1 MMKRS
6 LTSIGLLL
14 SAGLFSGCTT
24 AVVGAAGA
32 VATTA
37 VQEKSIGE
45 AIDDA
50 TTSSDIKT
58 KLITE
63 GGLNEVDVEVSGGLV
78 LLSGRVST
86 PEQRLRAESL
96 AWSGIGANDISNEIR
111 IEPPGGFFANAADE
125 VITGRVRL
133 RLIGSKMV
141 RSANINV
148 ETYGG
153 VVYLM
158 GIARSVDELHAAAE
172 EASYAAGVAQVVSYV
187 RLRDNRGRIVP
198 YTPKRPRLDLG
209 DDELAGG

>member
-1 MMKRS
+1 MKRS
-6 LTSIGLLL
+6 LPLIGLLVTG
-14 SAGLFSGCTT
+14 GLVSGCAT

-58 KLITE
+58 KLIAE
-63 GGLNEVDVEVSGGLV
+63 GGLAEVDVEVSGGLV
-78 LLSGRVST
+78 LLSGRVLT
-86 PEQRLRAESL
+86 PEKRLRAESL
-96 AWSGIGANDISNEIR
+96 AWSGVGANDVSNEIR
-111 IEPPGGFFANAADE
+111 IEAPGGFFANAADE

-133 RLIGSKMV
+133 RLIGSKSV

-198 YTPKRPRLDLG
+198 YTPKRPQLDLG